1 MTTKGKCLCGA
12 IEVTSDEKPDQIIA
26 CYCESCQKACG
37 GGASFNIIKTDEG
50 ARLSK
55 GETKIYNDTA
65 DSGNSLERHFC
76 GNCGSP
82 IFSVTT
88 AYPGLKIWKAGLFS
102 DIDVLR

>member
-65 DSGNSLERHFC
+65 DSGNSCLLYT
-76 GNCGSP
+76 SP
-82 IFSVTT
+82 SPRDKRQSRMPSS
-88 AYPGLKIWKAGLFS
+88 A
-102 DIDVLR
+102 

>member
-37 GGASFNIIKTDEG
+37 GGASFNIIKTDDG

-65 DSGNSLERHFC
+65 EEFHSFYSFGSLCTKVSFLHK
-76 GNCGSP
+76 
-82 IFSVTT
+82 V
-88 AYPGLKIWKAGLFS
+88 
-102 DIDVLR
+102 DIY